1 MTDEAA
7 EDERRRLLAAAY
19 GRAGAG
25 LEPAEAQRLAELM
38 APVTELPHDRSVDA
52 PEPSPSTHARRP
64 GQQADASTARRRPR
78 TLMAVGALVVLLAT
92 FAAGWAAN
100 NGLQTRED
108 AVTQITV
115 DESIAATLNAARVEV
130 ARAAD
135 PDTLLYI
142 GTLFGGVVWEAR
154 SADGET
160 RCFVIAA
167 IPDGSQPS
175 SADVLGCVAET
186 AGAAEL
192 GTTSKSG
199 ESYTARGTI
208 QAVWQEGRP
217 AQLEPDWQ
225 DVTMTALETNAIVER
240 TRAAAR
246 GDGSG
251 SAIPVAISGLTA
263 LWAVERDGLHCVSA
277 ITLSGSDVNTAG
289 YESAE
294 SCRDDFV
301 YGETQTWTFPGP
313 EFSFPAESSG
323 RYIRTVITWPPGE
336 GPVATL
342 REQ

>member
-1 MTDEAA
+1 MTEEAA
-7 EDERRRLLAAAY
+7 DDERRRLLAAAY
-19 GRAGAG
+19 GRSGAG
-25 LEPAEAQRLAELM
+25 LEPAEARRLAELM
-38 APVTELPHDRSVDA
+38 PAVADVPAGRLDA
-52 PEPSPSTHARRP
+52 QEPGPSPRASGP
-64 GQQADASTARRRPR
+64 GRQADAPSARRRPR

-130 ARAAD
+130 ARVAD

-167 IPDGSQPS
+167 IPDESQPS
-175 SADVLGCVAET
+175 GADVLGCVAET

-240 TRAAAR
+240 TRAVAR

-289 YESAE
+289 YENAN

-301 YGETQTWTFPGP
+301 YGETQTWIFPGP

-336 GPVATL
+336 DPVATL
-342 REQ
+342 REE